1 MGVVM
6 ERWCPTQQMLGV
18 FLRRIL
24 VKKLLL
30 VGAMLLVVSAS
41 ANAQQSYFIGAK
53 KIPGD
58 PYVSSGCGSSW
69 AICRYRANL
78 RRNGEYAYRRTH
90 NGNWSPAYHK
100 LQQRIASTCTP
111 ATVWKDACK

>member
-30 VGAMLLVVSAS
+30 VGAMLLIVSAS
-41 ANAQQSYFIGAK
+41 ANAQSYFIGAK

-78 RRNGEYAYRRTH
+78 RRNGEYTYRRAH
-90 NGNWSPAYHK
+90 NGNWSPAYQK
-100 LQQRIASTCTP
+100 LQQRIARTCIP
-111 ATVWKDACK
+111 ATVWKDACR

>member
-30 VGAMLLVVSAS
+30 AGVMLLVVSTA
-41 ANAQQSYFIGAK
+41 ADAQSHFIGAK

-58 PYVSSGCGSSW
+58 P
-69 AICRYRANL
+69 
-78 RRNGEYAYRRTH
+78 
-90 NGNWSPAYHK
+90 
-100 LQQRIASTCTP
+100 
-111 ATVWKDACK
+111 

>member
-30 VGAMLLVVSAS
+30 AGVMLLVVSA
-41 ANAQQSYFIGAK
+41 AADAQSHFIGAK

-69 AICRYRANL
+69 AIWRYRAWV
-78 RRNGEYAYRRTH
+78 RRHTPAEYQAR
-90 NGNWSPAYHK
+90 
-100 LQQRIASTCTP
+100 QQRIARNCNP
-111 ATVWKDACK
+111 ATVWKDACR